1 VVLNPSGVC
10 ILHATCLQRAAH
22 DPPPPLLCRA
32 QVLCQEL
39 CVAEEAVGSDRAL
52 LNVSL
57 LLASSRHQDFA
68 AGDLQPAKAYAAWLV
83 AGLATD
89 DYYR

>member
-1 VVLNPSGVC
+1 
-10 ILHATCLQRAAH
+10 
-22 DPPPPLLCRA
+22 
-32 QVLCQEL
+32 
-39 CVAEEAVGSDRAL
+39 VAEEAVGSDRAL